1 VAGLFD
7 QLVSAF
13 QQLRARQPALPMAAR
28 IPDTQCSPATAA
40 GYPIRREEM
49 YFTVRV
55 HELFLARSAEWWKIY
70 DPLALVTAEFDYG
83 TDRIS
88 VPSIIGPDLIK
99 RIAGPAKHGV
109 ILNEIRVVGPY
120 PYRGGELD
128 LSVSLYAVERQDYAT
143 GLLHVVD
150 RVATAVGDS
159 GDMAV
164 MSKVGGAVV
173 ESVETLLGLQQT
185 VFLTGHRFSTGS
197 HPVDGFRA
205 GYFALFSPPAP
216 SLSKLKVQ
224 DHRLMT
230 ANLNGEWSGYTQS
243 DYVLYSVMG
252 SDSRGDKSNLPF
264 YRMLRQAER
273 AALGGGT
280 KSWQRAK
287 ATLQTW
293 FEQMLESPDFTQTEA
308 WRLLDFHLKRLEE
321 LRENASKLRTM
332 PLEQNPKTDPI
343 QEVLDRAA
351 SLIQL

>member
-1 VAGLFD
+1 VVWFE
-7 QLVSAF
+7 QLASAL
-13 QQLRARQPALPMAAR
+13 QQLRAHQPALPMAAR
-28 IPDTQCSPATAA
+28 IPDAQCFPASNA
-40 GYPIRREEM
+40 GYPIRRGDM

-55 HELFLARSAEWWKIY
+55 HELFLARSAEWWKAY

-88 VPSIIGPDLIK
+88 VPSIVGPDLIK
-99 RIAGPAKHGV
+99 RIAGPAKFGV

-120 PYRGGELD
+120 PYRGGDVD
-128 LSVSLYAVERQDYAT
+128 LSVSLYAVERQDYASD
-143 GLLHVVD
+143 LLHFID

-159 GDMAV
+159 GNMAV
-164 MSKVGGAVV
+164 MSKVVGALV

-185 VFLTGHRFSTGS
+185 KFLTGHRFSTGD

-216 SLSKLKVQ
+216 SLSQLRVKG
-224 DHRLMT
+224 DRLMT
-230 ANLNGEWSGYTQS
+230 ADLNGDCSPYTQS
-243 DYVLYSVMG
+243 DYLLYSVMG
-252 SDSRGDKSNLPF
+252 SDTRGDRSNLPF
-264 YRMLRQAER
+264 YYLLRQAER
-273 AALGGGT
+273 AAWDGGT

-293 FEQMLESPDFTQTEA
+293 FEQMLESPEFTQAEA
-308 WRLLDFHLKRLEE
+308 WRLLDFHLKRLGE

-332 PLEQNPKTDPI
+332 PLEQQRPNADPM
-343 QEVLDRAA
+343 QKVLDRAA